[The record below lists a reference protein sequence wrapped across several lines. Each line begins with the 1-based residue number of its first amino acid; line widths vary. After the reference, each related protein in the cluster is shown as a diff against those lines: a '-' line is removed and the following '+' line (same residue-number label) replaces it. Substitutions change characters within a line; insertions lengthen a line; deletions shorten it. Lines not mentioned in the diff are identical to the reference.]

1 MTQERKALYVGRV
14 ETRSGSLNVR
24 AAPGGTVIGSA
35 ASGTEVQVLDDEGEW
50 LAIAWEDSVG
60 YVSKR
65 YIVFSQA
72 APDAHIVITDEEG
85 HAFASA
91 GGFALPDAR
100 PD

>member
-1 MTQERKALYVGRV
+1 MWAGLRREAARRTC
-14 ETRSGSLNVR
+14 
-24 AAPGGTVIGSA
+24 AAPGGAVIGSA
-35 ASGTEVQVLDDEGEW
+35 ASGTEVQALGDEGEW
-50 LAIAWEDSVG
+50 PAIEWEDG
-60 YVSKR
+60 AGHVSRR

-91 GGFALPDAR
+91 GGFALSDAR